1 MTEKIS
7 KLRPT
12 LPRQKTLEIFN
23 YLGEIFNGPKT
34 DDEQPNITDMP
45 ELESEE
51 FAAQKNPQ
59 KNPKKEKTKTES
71 ARAKILTPSQMLS
84 RLPISLA
91 QVKTG
96 NN

>member
-34 DDEQPNITDMP
+34 DDEQPSSTDMP
-45 ELESEE
+45 ELGSEE
-51 FAAQKNPQ
+51 FAA
-59 KNPKKEKTKTES
+59 PKKKRKG
-71 ARAKILTPSQMLS
+71 KC
-84 RLPISLA
+84 
-91 QVKTG
+91 
-96 NN
+96 

>member
-34 DDEQPNITDMP
+34 DDEQPNITEML
-45 ELESEE
+45 ELESEK
-51 FAAQKNPQ
+51 FAAQK
-59 KNPKKEKTKTES
+59 K
-71 ARAKILTPSQMLS
+71 
-84 RLPISLA
+84 
-91 QVKTG
+91 
-96 NN
+96 